1 MLLVREVRALAGNLS
16 DEAFLKQ
23 VGPFALVR
31 RPPDPKVA
39 RVSLR
44 LGAQRTRLS
53 RTQADA
59 KILVAELLQQFDDL
73 HVATLPPIQ
82 GSEELQIGRLPDNDF
97 VIDDPSVS
105 KRHALLRWDHMA
117 RRCLVTDLGSRNGTV
132 VNGEYLRDP
141 HFLLQD
147 GDMLSFGDAEFC
159 FLETHTLLSMLRT
172 AGNY

>member
-1 MLLVREVRALAGNLS
+1 MLLVREVRALAGNLP
-16 DEAFLKQ
+16 DEDFQRQ
-23 VGPFALVR
+23 VGPFVLVR

-53 RTQADA
+53 RTQGDA

-73 HVATLPPIQ
+73 QVATLPPIH
-82 GSEELQIGRLPDNDF
+82 GSDELQIGRLPDNDF

-105 KRHALLRWDHMA
+105 KRHAVLRWDHVA
-117 RRCLVTDLGSRNGTV
+117 RRCRVTDLGSRNGTV
-132 VNGEYLRDP
+132 VNTEYLRDP
-141 HFLLQD
+141 NCLLQD

>member
-16 DEAFLKQ
+16 DEAFLQQ

-44 LGAQRTRLS
+44 LGAQRTRLA

-105 KRHALLRWDHMA
+105 KRHALLRWDHVA